1 MWASNELIKTSW
13 TKNSPQKIPLP
24 NFRALIVVVYHH
36 SICIYLFLIWLSTTT
51 RLASVRGTTLI
62 FITLYVQ
69 VHADNKG
76 KASVS
81 RGTHNFL
88 NISFKIQSTNESHR
102 FSDNP
107 HSIVKKI
114 VCCFRKKIHIYRK
127 GTSRIESFEEK
138 VMCFLKTFAFL
149 LFAF

>member
-1 MWASNELIKTSW
+1 MGFQRTHKNFLDKKLTP
-13 TKNSPQKIPLP
+13 KNSPAEFPSIDCGCLSPFYQHLS
-24 NFRALIVVVYHH
+24 FSHLVVY
-36 SICIYLFLIWLSTTT
+36 SP
-51 RLASVRGTTLI
+51 
-62 FITLYVQ
+62 TLYVQ

-88 NISFKIQSTNESHR
+88 NIPFNIQSTNESHR
-102 FSDNP
+102 FSENP

-114 VCCFRKKIHIYRK
+114 VCSFRKKNTYGMYRK

-138 VMCFLKTFAFL
+138 VIMCFLKTFAFL